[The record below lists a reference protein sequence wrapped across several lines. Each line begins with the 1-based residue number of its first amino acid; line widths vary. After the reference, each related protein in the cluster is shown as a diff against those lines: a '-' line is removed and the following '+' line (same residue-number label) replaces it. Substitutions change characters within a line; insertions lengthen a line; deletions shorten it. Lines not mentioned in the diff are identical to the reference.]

1 MIRRFRTSRN
11 AIIIQLCTETMGAIL
26 YLLQFQQLCTSS
38 EVETFQALPQIN
50 RAFTPIEPKCKTDS
64 VKDGEELMDY
74 LQHLGKYGELAPQR
88 PALILLDL
96 HHAGD
101 QGCFIDT
108 SKILTGLPKVF
119 HPWRSP
125 EGMK

>member
-1 MIRRFRTSRN
+1 MIAEDDSDDR
-11 AIIIQLCTETMGAIL
+11 
-26 YLLQFQQLCTSS
+26 LLL
-38 EVETFQALPQIN
+38 EM
-50 RAFTPIEPKCKTDS
+50 AFTAAFDDECETDF

-74 LQHLGKYGELAPQR
+74 LQHLGKYGELAAQR
-88 PALILLDL
+88 PAFILLDL